1 MNGQDICTQE
11 DPLFFQLETWQR
23 ENPVRRRVTS
33 ADFEKEENN
42 FVTYCGR
49 FRRKRPAERSLNAQ
63 NVNDF
68 QLADSRGT
76 VFVRP
81 TRFIKKEDIR
91 KVRYAPR
98 CELYGLFVFR

>member
-11 DPLFFQLETWQR
+11 DPLFSQLETWQR

-49 FRRKRPAERSLNAQ
+49 FRRI
-63 NVNDF
+63 
-68 QLADSRGT
+68 
-76 VFVRP
+76 
-81 TRFIKKEDIR
+81 IKK
-91 KVRYAPR
+91 
-98 CELYGLFVFR
+98 